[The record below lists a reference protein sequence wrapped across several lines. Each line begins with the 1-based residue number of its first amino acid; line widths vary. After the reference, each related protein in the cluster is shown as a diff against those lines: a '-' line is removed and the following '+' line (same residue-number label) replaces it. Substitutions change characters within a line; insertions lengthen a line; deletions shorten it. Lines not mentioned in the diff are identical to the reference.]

1 MKYLFILIFL
11 FNVSY
16 AKNLSAYYEVSIKN
30 LDDKLTQSH
39 FSNKIRSNLTSP
51 AINQNDMDKYVTN
64 FFYDKLN
71 QLYKFEI
78 DINALSEK
86 LILDKIHFNFASKYA
101 SKKKND
107 FFSFNFDNS
116 ENNCPKF
123 KSISIDNKYYIYI
136 SNFNISLRIKEV
148 RSIDENTLRDIWV
161 NFFSISE
168 PYDREYSL
176 EYDRYLDLTKII
188 NYHPKIYLYKDKSI
202 LLKINHF
209 YSNDEINFLLG
220 LL

>member
-1 MKYLFILIFL
+1 MKYLFILFFL

-16 AKNLSAYYEVSIKN
+16 ANNLSAYYEVSIKN

-39 FSNKIRSNLTSP
+39 FSNKMRSKLTSP

-78 DINALSEK
+78 DINGLTKK
-86 LILDKIHFNFASKYA
+86 LILEKIQFNFNLLNCSLMD
-101 SKKKND
+101 D

-123 KSISIDNKYYIYI
+123 ERISLDNKYYIYI
-136 SNFNISLRIKEV
+136 SNINTSLRIKEV
-148 RSIDENTLRDIWV
+148 RSIDENTLKDIWV
-161 NFFSISE
+161 NFLSISD

-188 NYHPKIYLYKDKSI
+188 NYHPKINLYKDKII

>member
-11 FNVSY
+11 LNVSY

-39 FSNKIRSNLTSP
+39 FSNKIRSKLTSLTP
-51 AINQNDMDKYVTN
+51 NQIDLDKFFSN
-64 FFYDKLN
+64 FFYDKLE
-71 QLYKFEI
+71 QVYKFEI
-78 DINALSEK
+78 DINSLTEK
-86 LILDKIHFNFASKYA
+86 LILEKIQFNFNLLNCSLMD
-101 SKKKND
+101 D

-116 ENNCPKF
+116 ENNCPIF
-123 KSISIDNKYYIYI
+123 NSISLDNSYYIYI
-136 SNFNISLRIKEV
+136 SNLSTSFRIQKV
-148 RSIDENTLRDIWV
+148 SSINNNTLKEIWV
-161 NFFSISE
+161 NFLSISE

-188 NYHPKIYLYKDKSI
+188 NYHPEINLYKDKSI

>member
-1 MKYLFILIFL
+1 
-11 FNVSY
+11 
-16 AKNLSAYYEVSIKN
+16 
-30 LDDKLTQSH
+30 
-39 FSNKIRSNLTSP
+39 
-51 AINQNDMDKYVTN
+51 MDKYVTN

-86 LILDKIHFNFASKYA
+86 LILEKIQFNFNLLNCSLMD
-101 SKKKND
+101 D

-123 KSISIDNKYYIYI
+123 ESISLDNKYFIHI
-136 SNFNISLRIKEV
+136 SNYNISLRIKEV

-188 NYHPKIYLYKDKSI
+188 NYHPKIYLYKDKNI

>member
-39 FSNKIRSNLTSP
+39 FSNKIRSNLTSQ

-78 DINALSEK
+78 DINALTEK
-86 LILDKIHFNFASKYA
+86 LILEKIQFNFNLLNCSLMD
-101 SKKKND
+101 D

-123 KSISIDNKYYIYI
+123 ESISLDNKHYIYI
-136 SNFNISLRIKEV
+136 SNFNTSLRIKEV
-148 RSIDENTLRDIWV
+148 RSIDENSLKDIWV
-161 NFFSISE
+161 NFLSISE

-188 NYHPKIYLYKDKSI
+188 NYHPKIYLYKDKNI
-202 LLKINHF
+202 LLKINLREN
-209 YSNDEINFLLG
+209 SV
-220 LL
+220 

>member
-51 AINQNDMDKYVTN
+51 TVNQINMDKYVTN

-78 DINALSEK
+78 DINALTEK
-86 LILDKIHFNFASKYA
+86 LILEKIQFNFNLLNCSLMD
-101 SKKKND
+101 D

-123 KSISIDNKYYIYI
+123 ESISLDNKHYIYI
-136 SNFNISLRIKEV
+136 SNFNTSLRIKEV
-148 RSIDENTLRDIWV
+148 GSIDENSLKDIWV
-161 NFFSISE
+161 NFLSISE

-188 NYHPKIYLYKDKSI
+188 NYHPEINLYKDKSI

>member
-78 DINALSEK
+78 DINALTEK
-86 LILDKIHFNFASKYA
+86 LILEKIQFNFNLLNCSLMD
-101 SKKKND
+101 D

-123 KSISIDNKYYIYI
+123 ESISLDNKHYIYI
-136 SNFNISLRIKEV
+136 SNFNTSLRIKEV
-148 RSIDENTLRDIWV
+148 RSIDENSLKDIWV
-161 NFFSISE
+161 NFLSISE

-188 NYHPKIYLYKDKSI
+188 NYHPEINLYKDKSI

>member
-1 MKYLFILIFL
+1 M

-39 FSNKIRSNLTSP
+39 FSNKIRSNLTSQ

-78 DINALSEK
+78 DINALTEK
-86 LILDKIHFNFASKYA
+86 LILEKIQFNFNLLNCSLMD
-101 SKKKND
+101 D

-116 ENNCPKF
+116 ENNCPIF
-123 KSISIDNKYYIYI
+123 NSISLDNSHYIYI
-136 SNFNISLRIKEV
+136 SNFSTSFRIQKV
-148 RSIDENTLRDIWV
+148 SSINNNTLKEIWV
-161 NFFSISE
+161 NFLSISE

-188 NYHPKIYLYKDKSI
+188 NYHPKIYLYKDKNI

>member
-1 MKYLFILIFL
+1 MKAVILAGGL
-11 FNVSY
+11 G
-16 AKNLSAYYEVSIKN
+16 
-30 LDDKLTQSH
+30 T
-39 FSNKIRSNLTSP
+39 R
-51 AINQNDMDKYVTN
+51 
-64 FFYDKLN
+64 
-71 QLYKFEI
+71 
-78 DINALSEK
+78 LSEETVSK
-86 LILDKIHFNFASKYA
+86 PKPMVDFLNSKKINFRHLKYA
-101 SKKKND
+101 DHHN
-107 FFSFNFDNS
+107 FSELEIQQITKEF
-116 ENNCPKF
+116 E
-123 KSISIDNKYYIYI
+123 SISLDNKYYIYI

-188 NYHPKIYLYKDKSI
+188 NYHPEINLYKDKSI

>member
-1 MKYLFILIFL
+1 MFILIFL

-30 LDDKLTQSH
+30 LDDKLTQSY
-39 FSNKIRSNLTSP
+39 FSNRIRSNLTSP

-86 LILDKIHFNFASKYA
+86 LILEKIQFNFNLLNCSLMD
-101 SKKKND
+101 D

-116 ENNCPKF
+116 ENNCPIF
-123 KSISIDNKYYIYI
+123 NSISLDNSHYIYI
-136 SNFNISLRIKEV
+136 SNFSTSFRIQKV
-148 RSIDENTLRDIWV
+148 SSINDNTLKEIWV
-161 NFFSISE
+161 NFLSISE

-188 NYHPKIYLYKDKSI
+188 NYYPEINLYKDKSI